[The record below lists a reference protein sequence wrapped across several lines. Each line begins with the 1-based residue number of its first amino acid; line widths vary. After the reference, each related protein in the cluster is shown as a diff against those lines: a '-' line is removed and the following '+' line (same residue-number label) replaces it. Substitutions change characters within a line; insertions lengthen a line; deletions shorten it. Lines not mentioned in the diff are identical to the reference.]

1 MTKKEGV
8 IGLTEDQIKAFELV
22 ESGENV
28 FITGKAGTG
37 KSYLTTHIIDY
48 FRQSDKNVMVTAP
61 TGIAAL
67 NIDGVTLHR
76 AFDIPIDLFKVNIA
90 KGIPTVFKLPYVKDL
105 DVLII
110 DEISMLRYDIFNYV
124 MYMLEPVRDKVQ
136 VILVGDFL
144 QLPPVLGKNEK
155 KAYER
160 LYKGSPLY
168 SFESKFWKSLNF
180 KTAMLTTVKRQEG
193 DTRLIEN
200 LNKARLAD
208 RSCISYF
215 NKFKNNRV
223 SSNAVNICPTNK
235 VARDINKERNDNL
248 EGDYYYYY
256 ADVMGDVKKGDMVC
270 DEILEIKIGS
280 RVMVCVNGVDH
291 NTGVKYYNGSLGT
304 AIACFVDKVI
314 IDLDTGGEIALEKY
328 DWEIL
333 GYRFKEVERL
343 VRKDFKDK
351 DGKDSFRYEKEKK
364 EELVTDVVGT
374 FSQIPIKSAFAITIH
389 KSQGQSMDEVIV
401 HPNCFTD
408 GQLYVALSRCTN
420 EDGLS
425 LTREVPRRSLSA
437 SEKVLD
443 FYRREFIKDDLDKL
457 LGENLLAEIKK
468 VNLDDSSL
476 DLIED
481 NDVSYLTVSKRNY
494 DILRKISLVLDKF
507 GEVDGKF

>member
-8 IGLTEDQIKAFELV
+8 IGLTEDQTKAFELV
-22 ESGENV
+22 KNGENV

-67 NIDGVTLHR
+67 NINGVTLHR

-200 LNKARLAD
+200 LNKARVGD
-208 RSCISYF
+208 RSCVGYF
-215 NKFKNNRV
+215 NKFKNNEV
-223 SSNAVNICPTNK
+223 SDGAVHICSVNRT
-235 VARDINKERNDNL
+235 ASDINREKNDAL
-248 EGDYYYYY
+248 DGDYYYYT
-256 ADVMGDVKKGDMVC
+256 AEVSGDVKKGDMVC
-270 DEILEIKIGS
+270 DEVLGIKKGS
-280 RVMVCVNGVDH
+280 RVMVCVNGVDKS
-291 NTGVKYYNGSLGT
+291 TDVRYYNGLLGT
-304 AIACFVDKVI
+304 VIDCYNDRVYVSLDRGGVACFKDY
-314 IDLDTGGEIALEKY
+314 T
-328 DWEIL
+328 WEIK
-333 GYRFKEVERL
+333 GYNFVKKKKPFDDINDKL
-343 VRKDFKDK
+343 SKNSKKTDK
-351 DGKDSFRYEKEKK
+351 D
-364 EELVTDVVGT
+364 EEEHVSEIVGHFT
-374 FSQIPIKSAFAITIH
+374 QIPLKNAFAITIH
-389 KSQGQSMDEVIV
+389 KSQGQSIDEVVV
-401 HPNCFTD
+401 HPNCFAD

-420 EDGLS
+420 EAGLS
-425 LTREVPRRSLSA
+425 LSSQIMRKDLSA

-468 VNLDDSSL
+468 VNLDDPSL

-481 NDVSYLTVSKRNY
+481 NDVSYLTVNKRNY

-507 GEVDGKF
+507 GDVDGKF

>member
-1 MTKKEGV
+1 MTKNI
-8 IGLTEDQIKAFELV
+8 IGLTKDQKLAFDIV

-37 KSYLTTHIIDY
+37 KSFLTNYIIECLKKT
-48 FRQSDKNVMVTAP
+48 DKNVMITAP

-67 NIDGVTLHR
+67 NIGGVTAHR
-76 AFDIPIDLFKVNIA
+76 AFGIPIDLG
-90 KGIPTVFKLPYVKDL
+90 GISQMDAIPLEKKLKFVSGL

-110 DEISMLRYDIFNYV
+110 DEISMLRYDIFNYIIN
-124 MYMLEPVRDKVQ
+124 MLSPVKDKVQ
-136 VILVGDFL
+136 IILVGDFL
-144 QLPPVLGKNEK
+144 QLPPVLTSNEK
-155 KAYER
+155 MAYEK

-168 SFESKFWKSLNF
+168 AFESRYWKSLDF
-180 KTAMLTTVKRQEG
+180 KTTMLTTVKRQEG

-280 RVMVCVNGVDH
+280 RVMVCVNGIDP
-291 NTGVKYYNGSLGT
+291 NTSVKYYNGSLGT
-304 AIACFVDKVI
+304 VIACFVDKVI

-333 GYRFKEVERL
+333 GYRFKEVEKL

-389 KSQGQSMDEVIV
+389 KSQGQSMDEVVV
-401 HPNCFTD
+401 HPNCFAD

-425 LTREVPRRSLSA
+425 LTREIPRRSLSA

-468 VNLDDSSL
+468 VNLDDPSL

-481 NDVSYLTVSKRNY
+481 NDVSYLTVNKRNY

-507 GEVDGKF
+507 GDVDGKF